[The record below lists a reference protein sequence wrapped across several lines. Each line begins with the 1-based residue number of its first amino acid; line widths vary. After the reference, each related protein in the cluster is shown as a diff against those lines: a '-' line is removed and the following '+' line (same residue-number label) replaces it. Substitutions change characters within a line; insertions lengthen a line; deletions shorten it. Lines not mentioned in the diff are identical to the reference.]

1 MGNANLRVLTER
13 DEALLQC
20 DGVLTTLHELRL
32 LVKQLTDFRTML
44 WPPNPYTLQL
54 QQHVVA
60 HQEAYESLEAA
71 LASQYRPSRRS
82 IRQGLSSSK
91 SSWIHKTSFQL
102 KKQQEMQ
109 YQQMPTQ
116 GYQMPMQQSYGYSTD
131 AQYMPQ
137 QTSGVKYGAAM
148 PAQRSEE
155 RRVGKECRSR
165 WSPYH

>member
-60 HQEAYESLEAA
+60 HQEAYNANVQSLEAA
-71 LASQYRPSRRS
+71 LASQYQALEAQRKARLEQQQKQLDTQDKLQ
-82 IRQGLSSSK
+82 RQE
-91 SSWIHKTSFQL
+91 
-102 KKQQEMQ
+102 QQEMQ

-116 GYQMPMQQSYGYSTD
+116 GYPMPMQQSHGYSTD

-137 QTSGVKYGAAM
+137 
-148 PAQRSEE
+148 
-155 RRVGKECRSR
+155 
-165 WSPYH
+165 

>member
-1 MGNANLRVLTER
+1 VLEYSERIERRAQKMGNANLRVLTER

-60 HQEAYESLEAA
+60 HQEAYNANVQSLEAA
-71 LASQYRPSRRS
+71 LASQYQALEAQRKARLEQQQKQLDTQDKLQ
-82 IRQGLSSSK
+82 RQD
-91 SSWIHKTSFQL
+91 QL

-116 GYQMPMQQSYGYSTD
+116 GYPMPMQQSHGYSTD

-137 QTSGVKYGAAM
+137 
-148 PAQRSEE
+148 
-155 RRVGKECRSR
+155 
-165 WSPYH
+165 